1 LVFWTLKEHSYVGI
15 PESHL
20 PPLPPTLMI
29 GTNTALRGLNTR
41 SKKEI
46 LAMLDLVASK
56 GIKSWVKEIP
66 MSECLGAV
74 KKLHSGEAKYRY
86 VLRSDGSL

>member
-1 LVFWTLKEHSYVGI
+1 
-15 PESHL
+15 
-20 PPLPPTLMI
+20 MI

>member
-1 LVFWTLKEHSYVGI
+1 
-15 PESHL
+15 
-20 PPLPPTLMI
+20 MI

-56 GIKSWVKEIP
+56 GIKSWVEEIP
-66 MSECLGAV
+66 MSECLCAV
-74 KKLHSGEAKYRY
+74 EKLHSGEARYRY
-86 VLRSDGSL
+86 VLRATGLCSKIDC